1 MLMTRLK
8 PWIRWF
14 CLMGLLALAGCQ
26 PVSIGPEQIRLKLGD
41 QPEWAVLDWNDRNWS
56 VTNGTSRQQVFWVR
70 FHFHLDS
77 AATLRKPLGVRVV
90 ALGSF
95 DAFWDG
101 RLLGHNGQVG
111 TTKTAERPGQH
122 ATYWLLTDADT
133 KPGAHVLA
141 LRVSNFYS
149 RAGYSFYNARIE
161 HEPDRARASLQTV
174 AWMAML
180 AGAFLI
186 GAFYYLFL
194 YFHNR
199 REPLFRLFSLIC
211 GLFFGL
217 LVAEYVPFVWPYRY
231 DLQTPRLEVIGALT
245 LCISLLVPSFLNR
258 QFSLFNPR
266 RFTGL
271 LLLVL
276 LGIYLYF
283 HGRYDFTAQLL
294 SLTMGIS
301 ALFIA
306 VLAVRQ
312 QRKGAASILISIVL
326 SGLCTLFF
334 YYDYS
339 LYLGFGF
346 LLLAML
352 YGLVTH
358 SREMDQAYR
367 ETFVLSE
374 RLKTELLK
382 KSIQPHFLLNT
393 LTSLIDWI
401 EESPRQGVVF
411 IEALASEF
419 RLLSQMVDV
428 RLVPITHEIELCKSH
443 LAVMRFRKEI
453 NYVWEDSG
461 IDPTDTLPP
470 ALLHTVLENGITHS
484 LPLADGT
491 IRFLLSFQRNAHYRQ
506 YQLRTRA
513 INRNPGDQPKTGTG
527 WQYMK
532 ARLTESYGQNWA
544 LLSEE
549 IEEGWLTQLTI
560 YANPDH

>member
-1 MLMTRLK
+1 
-8 PWIRWF
+8 
-14 CLMGLLALAGCQ
+14 MGLLALAGCQ
-26 PVSIGPEQIRLKLGD
+26 PDSLGPGQIRLKLGD
-41 QPEWAVLDWNDRNWS
+41 QPEWAVLDWNDRDWS
-56 VTNGTSRQQVFWVR
+56 ATNGTSRQQIFWVR
-70 FHFHLDS
+70 FHFRLDT
-77 AATLRKPLGVRVV
+77 ATRVRKPLGVRIV

-111 TTKTAERPGQH
+111 PTKTAERPGQH
-122 ATYWLLTDADT
+122 ATYWYLSGPDT
-133 KPGAHVLA
+133 EPGEHVLA
-141 LRVSNFYS
+141 LRVSNFHS
-149 RAGYSFYNARIE
+149 RAGCSFYNARIE
-161 HEPDRARASLQTV
+161 HEPDRVRASLQTV
-174 AWMAML
+174 AWMSML

-186 GAFYYLFL
+186 GAFYYLVL
-194 YFHNR
+194 SLHNR

-231 DLQTPRLEVIGALT
+231 DLQTPRLKVIGLLT
-245 LCISLLVPSFLNR
+245 LSISLLVPSFLNQ
-258 QFSLFNPR
+258 QFALFNPK

-271 LLLVL
+271 LLLLL

-283 HGRYDFTAQLL
+283 YGRYDFTAQLL
-294 SLTMGIS
+294 SLTMGVS
-301 ALFIA
+301 ALLIA
-306 VLAVRQ
+306 VLAVQRK
-312 QRKGAASILISIVL
+312 RKGAVSILVSVIL
-326 SGLCTLFF
+326 SGLCAFLF

-339 LYLGFGF
+339 LYLSFGF
-346 LLLAML
+346 LLLTML
-352 YGLVTH
+352 YGLVIR
-358 SREMDQAYR
+358 SREIDQAYQ
-367 ETFVLSE
+367 ETLLLSE

-461 IDPTDTLPP
+461 IDPTESLPP

-491 IRFLLSFQRNAHYRQ
+491 VRFHLSFQRNEHDRQ
-506 YQLRTRA
+506 YQFRTQA
-513 INRNPGDQPKTGTG
+513 VNRTSGDKPKTGTG
-527 WQYMK
+527 WKYMK
-532 ARLTESYGQNWA
+532 ARLTESYGRNWA
-544 LLSEE
+544 LRSEAN
-549 IEEGWLTQLTI
+549 EEGWLTHLTI
-560 YANPDH
+560 YANSNH